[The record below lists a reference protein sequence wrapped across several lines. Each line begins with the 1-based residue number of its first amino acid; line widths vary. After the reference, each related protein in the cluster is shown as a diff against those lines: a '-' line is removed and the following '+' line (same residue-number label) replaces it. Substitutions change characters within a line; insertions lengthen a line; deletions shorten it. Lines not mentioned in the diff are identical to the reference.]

1 MVAVAVVAVEVVAV
15 VAVVEVVAVFAN
27 VVKCVNDCIAC
38 LTMFKLSNDC
48 FCSLLNILYLARRP
62 WVTFANCSSS

>member
-1 MVAVAVVAVEVVAV
+1 VVAV
-15 VAVVEVVAVFAN
+15 VAVVAVAAVVFAN